1 MAREYLTRAQPRR
14 VVNTDKEIIQ
24 CAPCYETGSLSK
36 RTAVM
41 PTQSR
46 EGSVGTQKSSVPNWA
61 RILSGFRW
69 GVLGPFVD

>member
-14 VVNTDKEIIQ
+14 VVKTDKEIIQ
-24 CAPCYETGSLSK
+24 CAPCYETGSPSK